1 MKTLRKMMSK
11 TLGELLREKL
21 DNPVNICC
29 EEQLTGGTFEMPIG
43 IYNAKKK
50 AMELSY
56 GKFGIDE
63 SQNKRKQVNI
73 LVKGK
78 EMIQYQSRILVSING
93 SNNLVLEADTNLLNI
108 LSNASVAKVDRDWDG
123 NVKSVKYTNDKPT
136 ITIVNVG
143 EIEAPKPDP
152 TDKIKA
158 LEQLQEKL
166 KAEQDAITKQIDA
179 LSKD

>member
-1 MKTLRKMMSK
+1 
-11 TLGELLREKL
+11 
-21 DNPVNICC
+21 V
-29 EEQLTGGTFEMPIG
+29 
-43 IYNAKKK
+43 
-50 AMELSY
+50 
-56 GKFGIDE
+56 
-63 SQNKRKQVNI
+63 
-73 LVKGK
+73 
-78 EMIQYQSRILVSING
+78 
-93 SNNLVLEADTNLLNI
+93 NLLNI
-108 LSNASVAKVDRDWDG
+108 LSNARVAKVDRDWDG